1 MERNEFRTLFVE
13 SDVDEE
19 LLFHIPFTAHVKITG
34 ITFIGD
40 LDDTH
45 PARVRIFKN
54 RGPVSPLPR
63 QLILSIRQ

>member
-1 MERNEFRTLFVE
+1 LALRTLFVE

-40 LDDTH
+40 LDETH

-54 RGPVSPLPR
+54 RENVSPLSSSP
-63 QLILSIRQ
+63 LISK